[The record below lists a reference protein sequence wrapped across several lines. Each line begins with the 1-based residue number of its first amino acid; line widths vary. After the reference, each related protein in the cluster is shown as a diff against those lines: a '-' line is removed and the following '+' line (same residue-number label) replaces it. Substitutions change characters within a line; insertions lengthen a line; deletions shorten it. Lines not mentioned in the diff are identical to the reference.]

1 MNYLVQISSFLLF
14 SHFAI
19 YQEKIHPMKRNYL
32 LAVLILFLVS
42 CQKDDETFVP
52 QCTVATNLS
61 VNNITFNSA
70 SLAWD
75 DPNGS
80 GSNGIATYNIEYGLS
95 GFPQGSGTNAFSSTT
110 TLTLNNLLP
119 NTSYDYYIQTIC
131 STNNPS
137 VFSEVKSFT
146 TLAPFVV
153 RDFMPTLSQ
162 MNLFQGNLSGLAPT
176 PYSFEYALNS
186 QLYTDYALKQRFI
199 VLPTGE
205 TMRYVNDALP
215 DFPNNTVVVKT
226 FYYNNDDRDISLGK
240 QIIETRVMIKKN
252 GVWEFGDYVWNAS
265 QTEASLDPD
274 GATLPVTYID
284 ASGTAQSIN
293 YKIPSQENCFTCHQS
308 NSQPTLIGPK
318 LRSMNFDINGS
329 NQLQKFIAEGHLV
342 NAPAPSSIGVLP
354 NWEDQSLSDEV
365 RSRAYM
371 DVNCAH
377 CHSAGG
383 FHNVNYFDALNLN
396 FETSFEDSHLYAQR
410 ESIIPRILTS
420 IEAYSMPYIGVT
432 TPHTE
437 AVDLIVAYL
446 ESLD

>member
-1 MNYLVQISSFLLF
+1 
-14 SHFAI
+14 
-19 YQEKIHPMKRNYL
+19 MKNFYL
-32 LAVLILFLVS
+32 LAVVVLFLVS

-52 QCTVATNLS
+52 QCSVAINSSANNL
-61 VNNITFNSA
+61 TLNSA
-70 SLAWD
+70 TLTWD
-75 DPNGS
+75 DMNNNGS
-80 GSNGIATYNIEYGLS
+80 TDSATYTIEYGLT
-95 GFPQGSGTNAFSSTT
+95 GFAQGTGTDATSSITT
-110 TLTLNNLLP
+110 VTLNNLLP
-119 NTSYDYYIQTIC
+119 NTTYDYYIQTIC

-137 VFSEVKSFT
+137 LFSEVKSFT

-153 RDFMPTLSQ
+153 MDFMPTLSE
-162 MNLFQGNLSGLAPT
+162 MNLFQGNLSDLSPS

-199 VLPTGE
+199 VLPTGA

-215 DFPNNTVVVKT
+215 DFPDNTVVVKT
-226 FYYNNDDRDISLGK
+226 FYYNNDDRDVSLGK

-252 GVWEFGDYVWNAS
+252 GVWEFGDYIWNES
-265 QTEASLDPD
+265 QTEATLDPN
-274 GATLPVTYID
+274 GSTLPVTWID

-293 YKIPSQENCFTCHQS
+293 YKIPSQDNCFTCHQS

-318 LRSMNFDINGS
+318 LRSMNFDINGA
-329 NQLQKFIAEGHLV
+329 NQLQKFITEGRLV
-342 NAPAPSSIGVLP
+342 NAPVPSSIGVLP

-383 FHNVNYFDALNLN
+383 FHNVNYFEALNLN
-396 FETSFEDSHLYAQR
+396 FETSFIDSHLYEER
-410 ESIIPRILTS
+410 ESIIPRILSS
-420 IEAYSMPYIGVT
+420 IEEYSMPYLGVT

-437 AVDLIVAYL
+437 AVDLIVTYL
-446 ESLD
+446 QSLD